1 MKNEELDK
9 LLSEAQSILSEHW
22 AHCLESELEG
32 HSTHAHCEVDNL
44 VQKYFEA
51 LKALPEAASSTAIME
66 VIKRLFVNLDQLNS
80 ASDGA
85 LLETDEREILV
96 PIVSSAAK
104 VAGLPIHEFDNSDPT
119 FEFRNF

>member
-32 HSTHAHCEVDNL
+32 H
-44 VQKYFEA
+44 KYFEA